1 MKTVL
6 NLLFVAGVLSFFG
19 GIVWF
24 LGAIVALANSGL

>member
-6 NLLFVAGVLSFFG
+6 NLLFVAGVLSFVG